1 MIKWECNFNIPDSSV
16 QISACLIRVSKYV
29 NYDNYSM
36 VDIIITDETGEI
48 VAKEYVER
56 IDRIF
61 ENEIQIYEFLLTKFD
76 NSIIVIDA

>member
-16 QISACLIRVSKYV
+16 QMSVCLIRVSKYV

-36 VDIIITDETGEI
+36 VDIIITDKTGEI
-48 VAKEYVER
+48 VAKEYIER

-61 ENEIQIYEFLLTKFD
+61 ENEIQVYEFLLTQFD
-76 NSIIVIDA
+76 DSIIVVDA